1 MQYTKEAIEKRMHI
15 EEIVRKNVS
24 IVLYVIIILLI
35 TYNVSLMIQA
45 FLNPTKTPNFFGIK
59 TYTIISGS
67 MEPELK
73 IGDIVI
79 VKETTENDINV
90 GDIISF
96 RKGQRVITHRV
107 IDIKKKDQKYTYVTQ
122 GDNNNVEDKEDIKF
136 NMIEGKVIKR
146 IPFLGKISQLMQGKN
161 AIIFIALIIYIY
173 YSHSCKIS
181 MIKDRR
187 KAKRLKYEKNRN
199 EGEWINS
206 EN

>member
-15 EEIVRKNVS
+15 EEIVKKNVS
-24 IVLYVIIILLI
+24 IVIYIIIILLI

-45 FLNPTKTPNFFGIK
+45 FSNPTKTPNFFGIK

-79 VKETTENDINV
+79 VKETAESDINV

-107 IDIKKKDQKYTYVTQ
+107 IEIKKEDQKCTYVTQ
-122 GDNNNVEDKEDIKF
+122 GDSNNVEDKENTEF
-136 NMIEGKVIKR
+136 NMIEGKVIKK
-146 IPFLGKISQLMQGKN
+146 IPFLGKISLMMQGKI
-161 AIIFIALIIYIY
+161 AIIIIALITYVY
-173 YSHSCKIS
+173 YSHSSKIS
-181 MIKDRR
+181 RIKDRR
-187 KAKRLKYEKNRN
+187 KAKRLQYEKNR
-199 EGEWINS
+199 EKRRVR
-206 EN
+206 